1 MKLTTYRVLTTALLG
16 VLLSTQLQAAEEKKA
31 DAKAATK
38 APVAAAQTPVDRV
51 GQQELTTIQ
60 NYQLQTQNIRL
71 QMQVLNRQLADV
83 SAAQQAYVESVFTA
97 SQRGP
102 EWTINTQTGA
112 WEKKANLQTAEAIPT
127 KEADKKG
134 NKK

>member
-1 MKLTTYRVLTTALLG
+1 MKLTTYKVVSTALLG
-16 VLLSTQLQAAEEKKA
+16 ILLSTQLQAAEEKKA
-31 DAKAATK
+31 DATDAPK
-38 APVAAAQTPVDRV
+38 APVADVQTPVDLV
-51 GQQELTTIQ
+51 GQQELTTVQ

-97 SQRGP
+97 SKRGP

-112 WEKKANLQTAEAIPT
+112 WEKKADIQTAEASPVE
-127 KEADKKG
+127 EAEGKD
-134 NKK
+134 N